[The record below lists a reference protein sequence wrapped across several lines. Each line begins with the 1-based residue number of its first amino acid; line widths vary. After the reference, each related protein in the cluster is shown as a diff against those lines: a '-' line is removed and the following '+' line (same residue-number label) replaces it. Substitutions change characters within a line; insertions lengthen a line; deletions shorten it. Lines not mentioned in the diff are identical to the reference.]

1 MIHLDVLLTDFRVG
15 ETLFAEGLRQRSARG
30 DDVRRNDRIPFFH
43 REGFAQSGRLRPGG
57 FETGQFDGREPV
69 LLAGIGVLVGTWA
82 TGMRSDIHA
91 MRVRIDQQ
99 VPLTQDLKAEMS
111 RTIGLMS
118 SQLGLMR
125 REVRITRSAGR
136 DTNHL
141 RRTTDR
147 LFATLLSMVD
157 DIQSMRGDTTALL
170 ARTNALLRIAKHLR
184 HEVHQINQKT
194 PELAKAIP

>member
-1 MIHLDVLLTDFRVG
+1 MSWVRDYAGRA
-15 ETLFAEGLRQRSARG
+15 TLIGALIVA
-30 DDVRRNDRIPFFH
+30 
-43 REGFAQSGRLRPGG
+43 
-57 FETGQFDGREPV
+57 V